1 MMLRSARGEPLAFC
15 TRVCTDA
22 VVVKFCADFVPVT
35 EAVLFSV
42 VPLAAVTMPRMV
54 IVAEPPPGIV
64 PMLHVTPFH

>member
-1 MMLRSARGEPLAFC
+1 
-15 TRVCTDA
+15 